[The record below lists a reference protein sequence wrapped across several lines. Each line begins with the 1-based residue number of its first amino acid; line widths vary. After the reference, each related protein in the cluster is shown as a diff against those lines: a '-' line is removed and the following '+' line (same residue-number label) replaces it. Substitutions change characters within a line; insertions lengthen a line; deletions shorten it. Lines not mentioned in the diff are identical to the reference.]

1 MCCVEPGWCAGV
13 AQAWT
18 AQMAAKKKA
27 AAELA
32 ARLKKEAQE
41 KAAAEKA
48 AQVKRFSFFLSS
60 FLPSFLSFSSC
71 AAGLVAPLL
80 AARLPSARNVW

>member
-1 MCCVEPGWCAGV
+1 
-13 AQAWT
+13 
-18 AQMAAKKKA
+18 MAAKKKA

-48 AQVKRFSFFLSS
+48 AQVKRFLMLLSVCLSVCRSFFLC
-60 FLPSFLSFSSC
+60 LLVG
-71 AAGLVAPLL
+71 AAGLVAPPLRRGR
-80 AARLPSARNVW
+80 RLPETSGRNAGK